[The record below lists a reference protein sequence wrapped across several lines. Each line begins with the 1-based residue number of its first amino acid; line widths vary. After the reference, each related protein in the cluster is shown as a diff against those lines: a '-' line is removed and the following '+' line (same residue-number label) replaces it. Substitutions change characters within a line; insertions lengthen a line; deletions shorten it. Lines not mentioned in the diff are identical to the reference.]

1 MARSPRDRDA
11 SATATTDAAE
21 DTRSLVQLLRE
32 LPGIVMEL
40 LRAEFEQ
47 FKREMARKSKNFGIA
62 TLLFVIAGSIA
73 FFLLGT
79 LTTAGILAL
88 ALVMPGWAAALVVS
102 GVLLVLILILIAV
115 GVSLFKKSA
124 GMIPTET
131 MDSIVQDAHALKG
144 EGRFDSSAT

>member
-1 MARSPRDRDA
+1 MTREES
-11 SATATTDAAE
+11 TD
-21 DTRSLVQLLRE
+21 DTRSLVALLRE
-32 LPGIVMEL
+32 LPGILMEL

-47 FKREMARKSKNFGIA
+47 FKREMARKSKNFGVGS
-62 TLLFVIAGSIA
+62 LLFAIAGGMA

-102 GVLLVLILILIAV
+102 GVLLVLVVILVAV
-115 GVSLFKKSA
+115 GVALFKKSA
-124 GMIPTET
+124 GLVPTET

-144 EGRFDSSAT
+144 EGRFDS

>member
-1 MARSPRDRDA
+1 MAREES
-11 SATATTDAAE
+11 TD
-21 DTRSLVQLLRE
+21 DTRSLVALLRE
-32 LPGIVMEL
+32 LPGILMEL

-47 FKREMARKSKNFGIA
+47 FKREMARKSKNFGVGS
-62 TLLFVIAGSIA
+62 LLFAIAGGMA

-102 GVLLVLILILIAV
+102 GALFVLVVILVAA
-115 GVSLFKKSA
+115 GVALFKKSA
-124 GMIPTET
+124 GLVPTET

-144 EGRFDSSAT
+144 EGRFDS

>member
-1 MARSPRDRDA
+1 MAREES
-11 SATATTDAAE
+11 TD
-21 DTRSLVQLLRE
+21 DTRSLVALLRE
-32 LPGIVMEL
+32 LPGILMEL

-47 FKREMARKSKNFGIA
+47 FKREMARKSKNFGVGS
-62 TLLFVIAGSIA
+62 LLFAIAGGLA

-102 GVLLVLILILIAV
+102 GTLLVLVVILVAA
-115 GVSLFKKSA
+115 GVALFKKST
-124 GMIPTET
+124 GLVPTET

-144 EGRFDSSAT
+144 EGRFDS

>member
-1 MARSPRDRDA
+1 MARESRSRGSEQTVTDE
-11 SATATTDAAE
+11 TTTDA
-21 DTRSLVQLLRE
+21 RSLVSLLRE
-32 LPGIVMEL
+32 LPGILMEL

-47 FKREMARKSKNFGIA
+47 FKREMARKSKNFGVGA
-62 TLLFVIAGSIA
+62 LLFAIAGGIA

-88 ALVMPGWAAALVVS
+88 AIVMPGWAAALVVS
-102 GVLLVLILILIAV
+102 GVLLLLVIILVAI

-124 GMIPTET
+124 GLVPTET

-144 EGRFDSSAT
+144 EGRFDS

>member
-1 MARSPRDRDA
+1 MARESSSRGSEPSVADETID
-11 SATATTDAAE
+11 
-21 DTRSLVQLLRE
+21 DTRSLVSLLRE
-32 LPGIVMEL
+32 LPGILMEL

-47 FKREMARKSKNFGIA
+47 FKREMARKSKNFGIGS
-62 TLLFVIAGSIA
+62 LLFAVAGGIA

-102 GVLLVLILILIAV
+102 GVLLVLVVVLVAV
-115 GVSLFKKSA
+115 GVALFKKSA
-124 GMIPTET
+124 GLIPTET

-144 EGRFDSSAT
+144 EGRFDS

>member
-1 MARSPRDRDA
+1 MARTES
-11 SATATTDAAE
+11 TE
-21 DTRSLVQLLRE
+21 DTRSLVALLRE
-32 LPGIVMEL
+32 LPGILMEL

-47 FKREMARKSKNFGIA
+47 FKREMARKSKNFGVGS
-62 TLLFVIAGSIA
+62 LLFAIAGGMA

-102 GVLLVLILILIAV
+102 GALLVLVVILVAV
-115 GVSLFKKSA
+115 GVALFKKSA
-124 GMIPTET
+124 GLVPTET

-144 EGRFDSSAT
+144 EGRFDS

>member
-1 MARSPRDRDA
+1 MAREES
-11 SATATTDAAE
+11 TD
-21 DTRSLVQLLRE
+21 DTRSLVALLRE
-32 LPGIVMEL
+32 LPGILMEL

-47 FKREMARKSKNFGIA
+47 FKREMARKSKNFGFGS
-62 TLLFVIAGSIA
+62 LLFAIAGGLA

-102 GVLLVLILILIAV
+102 GALLVLVVILVAA
-115 GVSLFKKSA
+115 GVALFKKSS
-124 GMIPTET
+124 GLVPTET

-144 EGRFDSSAT
+144 EGRFDS

>member
-1 MARSPRDRDA
+1 MIREES
-11 SATATTDAAE
+11 TDY
-21 DTRSLVQLLRE
+21 TRSLVALLRE
-32 LPGIVMEL
+32 LPGILMEL

-47 FKREMARKSKNFGIA
+47 FKREMARKSKNFGVGS
-62 TLLFVIAGSIA
+62 LLFAIAGGMA

-102 GVLLVLILILIAV
+102 GVLLVLVVILVAV
-115 GVSLFKKSA
+115 GVALFKKSA
-124 GMIPTET
+124 GLVPTET

-144 EGRFDSSAT
+144 EGRFDS

>member
-1 MARSPRDRDA
+1 MARESRSRASESNDPTESMADA
-11 SATATTDAAE
+11 
-21 DTRSLVQLLRE
+21 RSLVSLLRE
-32 LPGIVMEL
+32 LPGILMEL

-47 FKREMARKSKNFGIA
+47 FKREMARKSKNFGVGA
-62 TLLFVIAGSIA
+62 LLFAVAGGIA

-88 ALVMPGWAAALVVS
+88 ALVMPAWAAALVVS
-102 GVLLVLILILIAV
+102 GVLLFLVIVLVAL

-124 GMIPTET
+124 GLVPTET

-144 EGRFDSSAT
+144 EGRFDS

>member
-1 MARSPRDRDA
+1 MAREES
-11 SATATTDAAE
+11 TD
-21 DTRSLVQLLRE
+21 DTRSLVSLLRE
-32 LPGIVMEL
+32 LPGILMEL

-47 FKREMARKSKNFGIA
+47 FKREMARKSKNFGFGS
-62 TLLFVIAGSIA
+62 LLFAIAGGMA

-102 GVLLVLILILIAV
+102 GVLLVLVVVLVAIGIA
-115 GVSLFKKSA
+115 LFKKSA
-124 GMIPTET
+124 GLVPTET

-144 EGRFDSSAT
+144 EGRFDA

>member
-1 MARSPRDRDA
+1 MAREES
-11 SATATTDAAE
+11 TD
-21 DTRSLVQLLRE
+21 DTRSLVALLRE
-32 LPGIVMEL
+32 LPGILMEL

-47 FKREMARKSKNFGIA
+47 FKREMARKSKNFGVGS
-62 TLLFVIAGSIA
+62 LLFAIAGGMA

-102 GVLLVLILILIAV
+102 GVLLVLVVILVAV
-115 GVSLFKKSA
+115 GVALFKKSA
-124 GMIPTET
+124 GLVPTET

-144 EGRFDSSAT
+144 EGRFDS

>member
-1 MARSPRDRDA
+1 
-11 SATATTDAAE
+11 
-21 DTRSLVQLLRE
+21 
-32 LPGIVMEL
+32 MEL

-47 FKREMARKSKNFGIA
+47 FKREMARKSKNFGIGS
-62 TLLFVIAGSIA
+62 LLFAVAGGIA

-102 GVLLVLILILIAV
+102 GVLLVLVVVLVAV
-115 GVSLFKKSA
+115 GVALFKKSA
-124 GMIPTET
+124 GLIPTET

-144 EGRFDSSAT
+144 EGRFDS

>member
-1 MARSPRDRDA
+1 MARSPRERDV
-11 SATATTDAAE
+11 SADSTTDPAE

-47 FKREMARKSKNFGIA
+47 FKREMARKSKNFGIGS
-62 TLLFVIAGSIA
+62 LLFVIAGSIA

-102 GVLLVLILILIAV
+102 GILFLLVVVLVIA
-115 GVSLFKKSA
+115 GIALFKKST

-144 EGRFDSSAT
+144 EGRFDS

>member
-1 MARSPRDRDA
+1 MARSVRDRD
-11 SATATTDAAE
+11 TTPHPPTPGDE

-47 FKREMARKSKNFGIA
+47 FKREMARKSKNFGIGS
-62 TLLFVIAGSIA
+62 LLFAIAGGIA

-88 ALVMPGWAAALVVS
+88 AMIMPAWAAALVVS
-102 GVLLVLILILIAV
+102 GALFVFVVILVAV
-115 GVSLFKKSA
+115 GIALFKKST
-124 GMIPTET
+124 GLVPTET
-131 MDSIVQDAHALKG
+131 MHSIVQDAHAVKG
-144 EGRFDSSAT
+144 EGRFDS

>member
-1 MARSPRDRDA
+1 MADETID
-11 SATATTDAAE
+11 E
-21 DTRSLVQLLRE
+21 TRSLVSLLRE
-32 LPGIVMEL
+32 LPGILMEL

-47 FKREMARKSKNFGIA
+47 FKREMARKSKNFGIGS
-62 TLLFVIAGSIA
+62 LLFAVAGGIA

-102 GVLLVLILILIAV
+102 GVLLVLVVVLVAV
-115 GVSLFKKSA
+115 GVALFKKSA
-124 GMIPTET
+124 GLIPTET

-144 EGRFDSSAT
+144 EGRFDS

>member
-1 MARSPRDRDA
+1 MARESRSRGSEP
-11 SATATTDAAE
+11 SVTDEAHN
-21 DTRSLVQLLRE
+21 DPRSLVELLRE

-47 FKREMARKSKNFGIA
+47 FKREMARKSKNFGIGG
-62 TLLFVIAGSIA
+62 LLFAIAGGLA

-102 GVLLVLILILIAV
+102 GVLLALVLVLVLA
-115 GVSLFKKSA
+115 GVALFKKSA
-124 GMIPTET
+124 GLVPTET

-144 EGRFDSSAT
+144 EGRFDS